1 MPSINHAGGFWS
13 DVLNCELR
21 LDLVIKYKTVNHFLH
36 FNAHEFESFDC
47 YEITDMT
54 NSKDLTHLKLDKEI
68 WPCLKSEI
76 ESYIDRESTYLTSSL
91 DDRGDEDFE
100 RQNDR

>member
-1 MPSINHAGGFWS
+1 MGSVNHAGGFWS
-13 DVLNCELR
+13 KTLDCQLR
-21 LDLVIKYKTVNHFLH
+21 LDLVIYFKNVNHSLH
-36 FNAHEFESFDC
+36 FNSYEFDEFTC

-54 NSKDLTHLKLDKEI
+54 NCRDLTHLMVDKEI

-76 ESYIDRESTYLTSSL
+76 ENYIDRESTYLTSNL
-91 DDRGDEDFE
+91 DERGDEDFE